1 MSSLYPLQRK
11 VTERAP
17 KVSQELAANLL
28 GVVLS
33 WGITYA
39 GYRAFLALL
48 ELGSGSAAIF
58 QSGVGEA
65 CAKALAARHERA
77 PPSDGHAACRH
88 GRSPRSWASL
98 PARARAQEGACRR
111 CTGGE

>member
-48 ELGSGSAAIF
+48 ELGSGSATIF

-65 CAKALAARHERA
+65 CAKALAE
-77 PPSDGHAACRH
+77 
-88 GRSPRSWASL
+88 GRISES
-98 PARARAQEGACRR
+98 RARRIHLARLHTAWLAQKRTKYLTLLKQFERIEGH
-111 CTGGE
+111 